1 MTYFNIPSSTNSS
14 LNLISGEVP
23 FKVFIIFALMM
34 LCYHLILGG
43 LLYLVSKKILKKESD
58 IKRIYALIGVN
69 TTVSSIMLIIAT
81 IGLYLNSLISVIA
94 LVASGILYFLNLY
107 QGFNELSK
115 VDKNH
120 MVYAF
125 ASCYFIT
132 LFIVCYVIPKI
143 FA

>member
-1 MTYFNIPSSTNSS
+1 MTYFNIPSSSGSS
-14 LNLISGEVP
+14 LNLANGSVP
-23 FKVFIIFALMM
+23 FKVFVVAALMM

-81 IGLYLNSLISVIA
+81 LGLFLNLWITIIA
-94 LVASGILYFLNLY
+94 VVASGILYFLNLY

-132 LFIVCYVIPKI
+132 LFIVCYIIPKI

>member
-1 MTYFNIPSSTNSS
+1 MALTIALEICELIPNLEENKRAYF
-14 LNLISGEVP
+14 E
-23 FKVFIIFALMM
+23 
-34 LCYHLILGG
+34 
-43 LLYLVSKKILKKESD
+43 ILKKESD

-81 IGLYLNSLISVIA
+81 LGLFLNLWITIIA
-94 LVASGILYFLNLY
+94 VVVSGILYFLNLY

-132 LFIVCYVIPKI
+132 LFIVCYIIPKI